1 MIKTWLND
9 IKEGRPLWLAECR
22 EEMKEDPEAV
32 ETKISVI
39 TNEGENREFSI
50 HLPKVEESSEFALM
64 GKYLDANRMNA
75 AYLLGQIDTTEC
87 RMPDT
92 DAILAQMKE
101 GKPVAGDAPK
111 FEMPEE
117 PLICGIDIGGTD
129 IKLVLVEGD
138 RIRRVLAYDWNP
150 SIATEAAM
158 IINPIYEL
166 IEMAANGMKL
176 DGIGVAF
183 PDVVVNNKILDS
195 ETAKTEGLRA
205 NKDIDYKAEFAKI
218 TNLDDFLRPLCKEGA
233 PIRIINDGYMAAY
246 TAYNELKQTEA
257 GREVIK
263 DGVIALPIGT
273 DIGFGWVKPDGTIPN
288 YPGNLY
294 KCVFRFDN
302 DEDAH
307 FMNQKRVLE
316 LAGMPQT
323 NPKPCVDMLI
333 SMAEGG
339 EQNAEMIFKNIG
351 SYVGHVIREIN
362 YFMQPETNKFLIMG
376 RFAKSEYCFDL
387 MCLGM
392 KDTCPDAVVLQA
404 DEGLANTPIMKKLA
418 EIDKTAVAQFAQAV
432 GCIYYALEK

>member
-22 EEMKEDPEAV
+22 EEMKEDSEAV

-39 TNEGENREFSI
+39 TNAGEAKEFGI
-50 HLPKVEESSEFALM
+50 FLPKVEMGEEFELM
-64 GKYLDANRMNA
+64 GRYLDSNRMNA
-75 AYLLGQIDTTEC
+75 AYLLGQIDTTDC
-87 RMPDT
+87 AMPDSK
-92 DAILAQMKE
+92 AILSQMKSGE
-101 GKPVAGDAPK
+101 EKSAY
-111 FEMPEE
+111 EMPEE
-117 PLICGIDIGGTD
+117 PLICGVDVGGSD
-129 IKLVLVEGD
+129 IKLILVEGA

-158 IINPIYEL
+158 IMNPIYEL

-176 DGIGVAF
+176 DGIGLAF
-183 PDVVVNNKILDS
+183 PDVVRNNKIYDS
-195 ETAKTEGLRA
+195 QTAKTEGMRN
-205 NKDIDYKAEFAKI
+205 NKDIDYKAEFEKL
-218 TNLDDFLRPLCKEGA
+218 TNLDDFLKPLCKEGA
-233 PIRIINDGYMAAY
+233 PIRLLNDGYMAAY

-257 GREVIK
+257 GKQIVK

-273 DIGFGWVKPDGTIPN
+273 DIGFGWVKSDGSIPD

-302 DEDAH
+302 DADAH

-316 LAGMPQT
+316 SANMPLT

-339 EQNAEMIFKNIG
+339 EPNAEELFKNLG
-351 SYVGHVIREIN
+351 KYVGHAIREID
-362 YFMQPETNKFLIMG
+362 YFMQPETKTYLLMG
-376 RFAKSEYCFDL
+376 RFAKSEYVFDL
-387 MCLGM
+387 MSIGM
-392 KDTCPDAVVLQA
+392 QQVAPDAVVLQA
-404 DEGLANTPIMKKLA
+404 DEGLANTPIMKALA

-432 GCIYYALEK
+432 GCIYYVLEK

>member
-22 EEMKEDPEAV
+22 EEMKEDPEASQ
-32 ETKISVI
+32 TKISVI
-39 TNEGENREFSI
+39 TSEGEPRDFSI
-50 HLPKVEESSEFALM
+50 LLPKVDSAEEIALM
-64 GKYLDANRMNA
+64 SKYLDANRVNA
-75 AYLLGQIDTTEC
+75 ALLLGQKDSTEC
-87 RMPDT
+87 SMPDT
-92 DAILAQMKE
+92 DSILAQMKSE
-101 GKPVAGDAPK
+101 KKDEPEFK
-111 FEMPEE
+111 MPEE
-117 PLICGIDIGGTD
+117 PLVCGVDIGGTD
-129 IKLVLVEGD
+129 IKLILVEGD

-176 DGIGVAF
+176 DGIGLAF
-183 PDVVVNNKILDS
+183 PDIVVNNKIQDGK
-195 ETAKTEGLRA
+195 TPKTEGLRA
-205 NKDIDYKAEFAKI
+205 NKEIDYKAEFEKI

-263 DGVIALPIGT
+263 DGIIALPIGT
-273 DIGFGWVKPDGTIPN
+273 DIGFGWVKADGTIPN
-288 YPGNLY
+288 YPGEIY
-294 KCVFRFDN
+294 RCIFRFDN

-307 FMNQKRVLE
+307 FMNQRRVLE
-316 LAGMPQT
+316 LANMPLT

-333 SMAEGG
+333 NMAEGG

-351 SYVGHVIREIN
+351 AYVGHAIREIN
-362 YFMQPETNKFLIMG
+362 YFMKPETNKFLLMG
-376 RFAKSEYCFDL
+376 RFVKSEYCFDL
-387 MCLGM
+387 MSLGM
-392 KDTCPDAVVLQA
+392 QNVCPDAVVLQA